1 MKRSKRILDELKDIN
16 DTGKLKFREYKTYIR
31 IIFFFWKIWKLF
43 FNGIKYYMYI
53 EIEKLNYTIFFQLKI
68 IFDEQSDIGNG
79 EIVM

>member
-1 MKRSKRILDELKDIN
+1 
-16 DTGKLKFREYKTYIR
+16 
-31 IIFFFWKIWKLF
+31 
-43 FNGIKYYMYI
+43 MYI